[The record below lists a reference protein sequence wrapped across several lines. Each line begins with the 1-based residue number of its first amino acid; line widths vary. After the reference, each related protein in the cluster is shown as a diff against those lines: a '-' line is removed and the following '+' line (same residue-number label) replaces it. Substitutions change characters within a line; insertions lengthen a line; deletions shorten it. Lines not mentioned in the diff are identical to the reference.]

1 MLEHNVDAGGKKEK
15 EEKKR
20 RGEGRKFS
28 TLTMIY
34 RVNASVT
41 FAHLHVAPGTDL
53 IQHRHGPRT

>member
-1 MLEHNVDAGGKKEK
+1 MDAGGKKEK